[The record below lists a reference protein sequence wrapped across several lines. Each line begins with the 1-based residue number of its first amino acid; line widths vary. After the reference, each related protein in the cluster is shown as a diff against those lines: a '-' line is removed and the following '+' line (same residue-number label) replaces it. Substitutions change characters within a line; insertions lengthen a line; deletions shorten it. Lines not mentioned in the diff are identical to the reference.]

1 MMDEGPPI
9 SRMEGQDAAEAVL
22 GRLSVSTYGSYWIRG
37 LYDVIEFRLYKSD
50 DLDDGTILDMLM
62 ETEGRTPN
70 YRVILRFGGV
80 SQLRL
85 ASEESFGGGTAKA
98 VGRIS
103 GLDIKDIS
111 DRQWEGIRWDIG
123 DYEDSAISFYAC
135 T

>member
-22 GRLSVSTYGSYWIRG
+22 GRFSVSTYGSYWIQD

-70 YRVILRFGGV
+70 YRVLLRFGGV

-85 ASEESFGGGTAKA
+85 ASDWGFGGGGKG
-98 VGRIS
+98 VGRLI

-111 DRQWEGIRWDIG
+111 DRQ
-123 DYEDSAISFYAC
+123 
-135 T
+135 